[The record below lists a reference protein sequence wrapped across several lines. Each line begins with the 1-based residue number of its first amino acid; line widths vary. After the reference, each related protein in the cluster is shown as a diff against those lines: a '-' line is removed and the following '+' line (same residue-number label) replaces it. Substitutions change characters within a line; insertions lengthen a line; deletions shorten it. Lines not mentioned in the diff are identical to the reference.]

1 MGGRGVS
8 RQASVGIMVAGLLFL
23 SGCSGAGYVSDRD
36 RLQAQNAYEVAAKHL
51 ERREFAPAL
60 TALQQANALDPRVA
74 VYRNALGVVLLQ
86 LRRADLAQAEFKRA
100 TEIDGDYA
108 EAQLN
113 LGIAHAEQQQWS
125 AAVAAYERAIKSPRL
140 MSTDVAYHNLGLA
153 LYHLQRYTEA
163 EQALRFAISLEPE
176 MAPGYYHLGLV
187 MLATDRKNDAR
198 SAFRRAR
205 ELAPNSPLS
214 REAGERLKTL
224 GDGG

>member
-1 MGGRGVS
+1 MAGPRVS
-8 RQASVGIMVAGLLFL
+8 RQASVALVIVSMLIL
-23 SGCSGAGYVSDRD
+23 SGCSGAGHVTDRD

-60 TALQQANALDPRVA
+60 TALQQANALDPNVA

-100 TEIDGDYA
+100 TEIDRDYA

-113 LGIAHAEQQQWS
+113 LGIAHAEQQQWA
-125 AAVAAYERAIKSPRL
+125 AAVAAYERALKSPRL

-153 LYHLQRYTEA
+153 LYHLQRYSEA
-163 EQALRFAISLEPE
+163 EQALRFAISLDPE
-176 MAPGYYHLGLV
+176 LAPGYYHLGLV
-187 MLATDRKNDAR
+187 MLATNRRNDAR
-198 SAFRRAR
+198 SAFQRAR

-214 REAGERLKTL
+214 QEAGERLKTL